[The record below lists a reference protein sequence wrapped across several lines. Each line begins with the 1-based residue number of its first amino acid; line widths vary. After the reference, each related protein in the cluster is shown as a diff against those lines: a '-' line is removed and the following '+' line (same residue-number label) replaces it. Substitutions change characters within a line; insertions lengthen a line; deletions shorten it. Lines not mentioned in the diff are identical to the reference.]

1 MNGICKRKRTH
12 GSDSRSCRRFGLLR
26 RELHHLQ
33 RRKTSRLLAA
43 AGTGLAGSQGNAIE
57 IVSSDLT
64 LLEVLVAPLKSGNAA
79 LATAYEQLFQQR
91 QTRLIP
97 ISQPILR
104 DAARLRA
111 TTNLKT
117 PDAVHAS
124 TALRTGCVLFITNDV
139 SFRNVPTTLPT
150 VILNDLLKP

>member
-1 MNGICKRKRTH
+1 MGAI
-12 GSDSRSCRRFGLLR
+12 
-26 RELHHLQ
+26 
-33 RRKTSRLLAA
+33 AVPA
-43 AGTGLAGSQGNAIE
+43 AGSVYFDANTIIYSVERHADYWPLLEPVWQAAKGNALE

-64 LLEVLVAPLKSGNAA
+64 LLEVLVAPLKSGDAA
-79 LATAYEQLFQQR
+79 LVAAYEQLFQQP

-97 ISQPILR
+97 ISQSILR

-124 TALRTGCVLFITNDV
+124 TAQSTGCVLFITNDV
-139 SFRNVPTTLPT
+139 SFRNVPSLPT
-150 VILNDLLKP
+150 VVLNALLKP